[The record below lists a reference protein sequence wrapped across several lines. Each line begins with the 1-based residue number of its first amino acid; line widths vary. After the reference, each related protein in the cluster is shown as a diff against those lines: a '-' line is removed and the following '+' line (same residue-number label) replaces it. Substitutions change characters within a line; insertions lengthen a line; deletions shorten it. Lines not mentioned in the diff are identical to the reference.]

1 MYFSKRLFKI
11 ESSKY
16 YLKTENCNWKPA
28 CDSMFW
34 KRKYYLPQKLQ
45 VLLQLD
51 LTQFPQISL
60 LGNVHLL
67 S

>member
-1 MYFSKRLFKI
+1 MYFSKRPFTKLILQKI
-11 ESSKY
+11 
-16 YLKTENCNWKPA
+16 NWKQRINSKPA
-28 CDSMFW
+28 WDAIFW
-34 KRKYYLPQKLQ
+34 KKRYYLPQKLH